1 MNYGK
6 FNERGLNLMAK
17 VLFVVDMLNDFM
29 DPQGTLYCGDEARK
43 IIPFIKRKIE
53 EYGEKGDPVIYICD
67 SHDKDDK
74 EFTKFPPH
82 AVMGTWGAEIIS
94 ELKPHEESGLVHIV
108 EKQRYSG
115 FHNTDLDVILK
126 NICSERGCSS
136 EELVVEVVGNCT
148 NICVLYT
155 VEELCN
161 RDIQTVVLR
170 DGVASFD
177 QAAHDFVLGQIQSV
191 LGAKVV

>member
-1 MNYGK
+1 
-6 FNERGLNLMAK
+6 MAK
-17 VLFVVDMLNDFM
+17 VLLVVDMLNDFM
-29 DPQGTLYCGDEARK
+29 DPQGALYCGDEARK
-43 IIPFIKRKIE
+43 IIPFIKRKVE

-67 SHDKDDK
+67 SHDKNDK

-82 AVMGTWGAEIIS
+82 AVTGTWGAEIIP
-94 ELKPHEESGLVHIV
+94 ELKPRKGQASVRII

-115 FHNTDLDVILK
+115 FYNTDLDEILRNVCREK
-126 NICSERGCSS
+126 GCSL
-136 EELVVEVVGNCT
+136 EDLEVEVVGNCT

-161 RDIQTVVLR
+161 RDIKTLVWR

-177 QAAHDFVLGQIQSV
+177 QAAHDFILGQMENV